1 MAQSSLWGSDLLVKQ
16 QAAEFVRAMQMGVK
30 GFELDMAQD
39 FTRGLVSDHDLKRL
53 IGSIE

>member
-1 MAQSSLWGSDLLVKQ
+1 LVKQ

-30 GFELDMAQD
+30 GFELDMAQH